1 MIKEDFLIKDCRL
14 KYLTLIFLFI
24 SYNIYAQ
31 TTMKKYINTE
41 HAPDPVGPYNQ
52 GILIDGTLYTS
63 GQIALDPKTMIMNN
77 KSIQTETKQV
87 FKNIHEVL
95 KEANFSFNDVI
106 KVSIFLDDMDDF
118 DTVNEIYSTFFEKG
132 KEPVR
137 ETIEVSGL
145 PKKARIEVSVIA
157 KK

>member
-14 KYLTLIFLFI
+14 KFLTLIFILL
-24 SYNIYAQ
+24 SYNFYAQ
-31 TTMKKYINTE
+31 TTMKKYINSE

-77 KSIQTETKQV
+77 ESIQTETKQV

-95 KEANFSFNDVI
+95 KEANFSFKDVI
-106 KVSIFLDDMDDF
+106 KVSIFLDDMEDF
-118 DTVNEIYSTFFEKG
+118 ATVNEIYSTFFEKG